1 VGWAVIAVTG
11 AGGFLGSHIVAELTR
26 RGFDVRAIART
37 APTEPIRAEAWA
49 TARHRFIADLND
61 GFPFHGCDMVVHLA
75 ADMGGA
81 GYFHS
86 DRDFDAYLNNSRIT
100 AGLLEACGR
109 YRIGRLFAAS
119 SACAYGTN
127 TQRTEGYAPKLAEHQ
142 LDQLGPPDQL
152 YGREKL
158 NLLRLCERAPFDA
171 RVGILHTVYGPG
183 QDAEGPR
190 AKFPPAAAAKALAA
204 RTTGTMECW
213 GNGAQLRSYLYVDDA
228 VERILRVL
236 LNDDYQGPVN
246 VGAEG
251 AVSCVDVLRL
261 CADLAGVA
269 DAEITFTADRPSGVL
284 GRDCDNTKWTA
295 TYGAPSKTPL
305 PVGFGRLLEWLEGRR

>member
-1 VGWAVIAVTG
+1 MIAVTG
-11 AGGFLGSHIVAELTR
+11 AAGFIGCHVVAELTR
-26 RGFDVRAIART
+26 RGFKVRAIART
-37 APTEPIRAEAWA
+37 PPTEPVRADAWHA
-49 TARHRFIADLND
+49 ASDRFVADLRD
-61 GFPFHGCDMVVHLA
+61 GYPFHGCDMVVHLA

-86 DRDFDAYLNNSRIT
+86 DADYEAFLNNSRIT
-100 AGLLEACGR
+100 AGLLEACTR
-109 YRIGRLFAAS
+109 YRVGRLFAAS
-119 SACAYGTN
+119 SACAYGTA
-127 TQRTEGYAPKLAEHQ
+127 TQMTEGVAPKLAESQ
-142 LDQLGPPDQL
+142 LDQLGAPDQL

-183 QDAEGPR
+183 QHAEGPR

-204 RTTGTMECW
+204 RNTGTIECW
-213 GNGAQLRSYLYVDDA
+213 GNGQQLRSYLFVDDA

-236 LNDDYQGPVN
+236 LDDDYQGPVN
-246 VGAEG
+246 VGADG

-261 CADLAGVA
+261 CADLAGVP

-284 GRDCDNTKWTA
+284 GRDCDNTKWAA
-295 TYGAPSKTPL
+295 TYGAPSETPA

>member
-1 VGWAVIAVTG
+1 MTG
-11 AGGFLGSHIVAELTR
+11 AGGFLGSHVVAELVR
-26 RGFDVRAIART
+26 RGFEVRAIART
-37 APTEPIRAEAWA
+37 PPSEPVRAEAWEA
-49 TARHRFIADLND
+49 ASQRFVADLHA

-86 DRDFDAYLNNSRIT
+86 DRDFGAFLNNSSIT
-100 AGLLEACGR
+100 AGVLDACGR

-127 TQRTEGYAPKLAEHQ
+127 LQMTEGVAPKLAEHQ
-142 LDQLGPPDQL
+142 LDELGPPDQL

-158 NLLRLCERAPFDA
+158 NLIRLCERAPFDA

-190 AKFPPAAAAKALAA
+190 TKFPPAAAAKALAA
-204 RTTGTMECW
+204 RESGEIECW
-213 GNGAQLRSYLYVDDA
+213 GNGRQLRSYLYVDDA

-236 LNDDYQGPVN
+236 LDDDYAGPVN

-261 CADLAGVA
+261 CADLAGVP
-269 DAEITFTADRPSGVL
+269 DAVIRFTPDRPSGVM
-284 GRDCDNTKWTA
+284 GRDCDNTKFA
-295 TYGAPSKTPL
+295 AVYGTPAQTPL
-305 PVGFGRLLEWLEGRR
+305 PEGFGRLMEWLEGRT